1 MMTRHIDLISV
12 LLASI
17 KLSLLPYTIT
27 LPFGSLGGMFV
38 KFSLPFQKNNTEK
51 QESMQIK
58 INHTEP
64 NAKQRISKSLHYYLS
79 RIPSGRDIVVVC
91 IGTDRSTG
99 DALGP
104 LVGSHLHKRNLSKL
118 HVYGTLDEPVHA
130 MNLNETMEAIHA
142 KHFDPFIIAID
153 ACLGQVTS
161 VGCIQVGEGP
171 VKPGAGVNKELPEIG
186 HMHITGIVNVGGFM
200 EYFVLQNTRLSLVM
214 NLSETIAGSINGTVA
229 LLNHFSAPTPIV
241 KLD

>member
-1 MMTRHIDLISV
+1 
-12 LLASI
+12 
-17 KLSLLPYTIT
+17 
-27 LPFGSLGGMFV
+27 V
-38 KFSLPFQKNNTEK
+38 KISLPFQKKQTEAA
-51 QESMQIK
+51 ESLQLK

-64 NAKQRISKSLHYYLS
+64 HAKHKITRSLHHHLS
-79 RIPSGRDIVVVC
+79 RIPSGRDFVIVC

-104 LVGSHLHKRNLSKL
+104 LVGTHLNKNKLSRF
-118 HVYGTLDEPVHA
+118 HVYGTLDQPVHA
-130 MNLNETMEAIHA
+130 MNLNETLAEIHA
-142 KHFDPFIIAID
+142 NHFKPFIIAID

-186 HMHITGIVNVGGFM
+186 DMHITGIVNVGGFM

-214 NLSETIAGSINGTVA
+214 HLSETIASSINGSFA
-229 LLNHFSAPTPIV
+229 LLNRFTTQPIV